1 MSSSETGSGNEQGQ
15 AQDSGEARLTELEIK
30 LGFTEDLLEE
40 LNRTVFRQQQQIDE
54 LQRHIRA
61 LREQIQASMPAEQR
75 SMTDDL
81 PPHY

>member
-1 MSSSETGSGNEQGQ
+1 MSATESASGHG
-15 AQDSGEARLTELEIK
+15 ATDMEARLTELEIK

-40 LNRTVFRQQQQIDE
+40 LNRTVFRQQQQIEE
-54 LQRHIRA
+54 LQRHIRT

-75 SMTDDL
+75 SLMDDL